1 MVVETATPNVPT
13 ATLPSASK
21 TTCRLFYF
29 LVLVEHGIVDE
40 TPNLRLGLGWTR
52 HISLDVYVHV
62 ENAIKNDSST
72 SWSWLIT
79 PPLITFTERPKNSCQ
94 THEINIHVFFWSWYH
109 FVAMYRMISSSL
121 VKRWSWHVVLL
132 ELLSENFCS
141 QNVVLLKLFTKN
153 AGTMNRISWYWMNII
168 QNDTWSC
175 LNCWRKMLHTKHGL
189 AWTFHGKRR
198 NNEQN
203 ILVLDECYPK
213 RRCSPFGIYFTTE
226 PVASL
231 FLRKKNSKICSR
243 LLYAAVHVSL
253 RL

>member
-1 MVVETATPNVPT
+1 MAPV
-13 ATLPSASK
+13 
-21 TTCRLFYF
+21 TT
-29 LVLVEHGIVDE
+29 V
-40 TPNLRLGLGWTR
+40 
-52 HISLDVYVHV
+52 
-62 ENAIKNDSST
+62 
-72 SWSWLIT
+72 SWSFFQSKNVNGNWFPFEPNGVVSLKEKETIWKRYKNWME
-79 PPLITFTERPKNSCQ
+79 PLAWTEWPKNSCQ